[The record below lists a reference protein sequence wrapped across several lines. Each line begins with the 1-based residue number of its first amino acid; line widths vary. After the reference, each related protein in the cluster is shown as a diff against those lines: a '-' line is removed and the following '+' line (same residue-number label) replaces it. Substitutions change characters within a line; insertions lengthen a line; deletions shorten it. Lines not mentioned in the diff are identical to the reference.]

1 MNKNSHE
8 KTSREMKGSENVGP
22 ADNGMAESELLARIA
37 WFYYHD
43 GLTQGEIGDHLGL
56 TRLKVSRL
64 LEKGRQSGV
73 IRVQIN
79 SRYEGCLELEN
90 VLLERFKL
98 QHVRVLPALPQREIN
113 RRIGVGAAQVIMS
126 HLQPQ
131 QLLAVGFGETAMSTL
146 QHLSGFISSQ
156 QVRLVTLSGGVGPYM
171 TGIGQLDA
179 ACSVSII
186 PAPLRA
192 SSAEVAAIF
201 RRERSVHDV
210 MLTACAADIAVV
222 GIGALNQKREA
233 TIMRSGYI
241 SEGEQQLFGRKGA
254 VGDILGYFMQRSG
267 ELAEAMPIHQELIG
281 VSLEDLANIPQ
292 VIGVAGGTE
301 KAEAIL
307 AALAGKHINALIT
320 EESTVRTMLA
330 LL

>member
-1 MNKNSHE
+1 
-8 KTSREMKGSENVGP
+8 
-22 ADNGMAESELLARIA
+22 MAEQELTARIA

-79 SRYEGCLELEN
+79 SRYEGCLQLEDL
-90 VLLERFKL
+90 LLERFGL
-98 QHVRVLPALPQREIN
+98 QFARVLPALPQREMN
-113 RRIGVGAAQVIMS
+113 RRIGVGAAQVIMTR
-126 HLQPQ
+126 LQPQ
-131 QLLAVGFGETAMSTL
+131 QLLAVGFGDTAMSTL

-192 SSAEVAAIF
+192 SSANVAAIF
-201 RRERSVHDV
+201 RQERSVHDV

-222 GIGALNQKREA
+222 GIGALNQKHDA

-254 VGDILGYFMQRSG
+254 VGDILGYFMQRNG
-267 ELAEAMPIHQELIG
+267 QLAEAMPIHQELIG

-292 VIGVAGGTE
+292 VIGVAGGPE

-307 AALAGKHINALIT
+307 AALAGKRINALIT
-320 EESTVRTMLA
+320 EESTVRAMLA